1 MHTLFLS
8 IMTFAPCLFVCFGFL
23 VIFLSHGKFSFFFF
37 CVEVDGF
44 WIPMLRRCQR
54 RFMNRGHLMPTP
66 SKYSDRPGMWGPG
79 AGPPKDTLARRSMFF
94 RMLVMNKIGRL
105 TRPLRTNRVRWIWRK
120 TQLQLWKTFVMSM
133 VFMCVILFGN
143 IWLSFVYHAYTVG
156 PTTPVLE
163 RKVREH
169 RVSKQILQMVRER
182 EKEMVREE
190 ELEAA
195 KQTIAAQKATE

>member
-1 MHTLFLS
+1 
-8 IMTFAPCLFVCFGFL
+8 
-23 VIFLSHGKFSFFFF
+23 
-37 CVEVDGF
+37 
-44 WIPMLRRCQR
+44 MLRRCQR
-54 RFMNRGHLMPTP
+54 RCMNRGHLMPTP

-79 AGPPKDTLARRSMFF
+79 AGPPKDTLARRSIFF

-105 TRPLRTNRVRWIWRK
+105 TKPLRTNRVRWIWRK

-195 KQTIAAQKATE
+195 KQTIAAQKATK